1 MAALKPVRLVAGDCW
16 HRAWRLQQSGGA
28 PVDLTGASARL
39 HVRDAEG
46 AKVAEASTADGRIV
60 ITPAQGRIEMTI
72 PAAATPLPVGSY
84 RYWASLIASAAATLR
99 ALAIAS
105 HDTALGRVV
114 NGAPVC
120 SYLYAAGSG
129 STLPAT
135 APTSLS
141 NGTGPVPAIYLIE

>member
-72 PAAATPLPVGSY
+72 PAAATALPVGSY
-84 RYWASLIASAAATLR
+84 RYALELTYASGCVETVETHTLVILEDVTR
-99 ALAIAS
+99 
-105 HDTALGRVV
+105 D
-114 NGAPVC
+114 
-120 SYLYAAGSG
+120 
-129 STLPAT
+129 
-135 APTSLS
+135 
-141 NGTGPVPAIYLIE
+141 